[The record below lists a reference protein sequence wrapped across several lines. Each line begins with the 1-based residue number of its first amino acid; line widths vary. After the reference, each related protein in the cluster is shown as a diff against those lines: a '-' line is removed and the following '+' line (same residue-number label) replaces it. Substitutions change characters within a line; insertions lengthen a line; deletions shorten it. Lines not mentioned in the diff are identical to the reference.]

1 MHLIYQ
7 PDGNRRYAKNK
18 GIPLREAY
26 ELSLDKIVSLIGWF
40 FDYEESTELSVYALD
55 RYNLQRPSTELD
67 PLLRIIQSGIHRI
80 CASEVLNN
88 K

>member
-26 ELSLDKIVSLIGWF
+26 ELSLDKIISLIG
-40 FDYEESTELSVYALD
+40 
-55 RYNLQRPSTELD
+55 
-67 PLLRIIQSGIHRI
+67 
-80 CASEVLNN
+80 
-88 K
+88 